1 MTMMMTMTITMAMT
15 MTITMIVIMIG
26 CWSFTSPLD
35 QSASKGFPSHQ
46 GMCTSSATSL
56 TQCPNLTHTECP
68 SHTVSQPLTGGGKST
83 IRYQH
88 HQNFYLNELQCSE
101 FLVHSKRMQIK
112 QQDADRRCRVPSR
125 GCHRHCRMK
134 TGSCK
139 TCHIQLNC
147 EQ

>member
-1 MTMMMTMTITMAMT
+1 MRTKTTTMMMRKRMRMMMTMAMK

-35 QSASKGFPSHQ
+35 QNTSKGFPSHQ

-56 TQCPNLTHTECP
+56 TQCPTLTHTECP

-101 FLVHSKRMQIK
+101 FLVHSKRTTIMVVVMMLMATTRTTMMTTTI
-112 QQDADRRCRVPSR
+112 
-125 GCHRHCRMK
+125 
-134 TGSCK
+134 
-139 TCHIQLNC
+139 
-147 EQ
+147 